1 MIHAAATLLDPRVKN
16 NATVMTPDHKTRAI
30 TTLREM
36 IAQGAERREV
46 SDQAKHHD
54 GEDEEPPLKR
64 SRTSPENPVSSFF
77 GDLFQMAQ
85 PSNAVDDLAEY
96 LETAGKWDTYFAV
109 E

>member
-1 MIHAAATLLDPRVKN
+1 VIHAAATLLDPRVKN

-54 GEDEEPPLKR
+54 GEDAEAPLKR
-64 SRTSPENPVSSFF
+64 SRTSPENPCPAF
-77 GDLFQMAQ
+77 
-85 PSNAVDDLAEY
+85 
-96 LETAGKWDTYFAV
+96 LETYFKWHNHLMQLISC
-109 E
+109 